1 MKPMKKRLRFMK
13 GESDD
18 KKSLGDVQ
26 LSPKLWTIM
35 EIPLAAYLFSPI
47 SIFSFE

>member
-1 MKPMKKRLRFMK
+1 ME

-18 KKSLGDVQ
+18 KKSLGGDQ
-26 LSPKLWTIM
+26 RPPKLWTLM
-35 EIPLAAYLFSPI
+35 EILLIVYLFFCPI

>member
-1 MKPMKKRLRFMK
+1 MK

-18 KKSLGDVQ
+18 KKSLGGDQ
-26 LSPKLWTIM
+26 PPPKLLTIM
-35 EIPLAAYLFSPI
+35 EIPLAAYLFGSI

>member
-1 MKPMKKRLRFMK
+1 MK

-18 KKSLGDVQ
+18 KKSLGDDQ
-26 LSPKLWTIM
+26 PPPKLWTIL
-35 EIPLAAYLFSPI
+35 EIPLVAYLFSPI

>member
-1 MKPMKKRLRFMK
+1 MKPMKKRLRFIK
-13 GESDD
+13 VESDD

>member
-1 MKPMKKRLRFMK
+1 MKPMRKWLRFME

-18 KKSLGDVQ
+18 KKSLGDD
-26 LSPKLWTIM
+26 LTPPKLWTIM
-35 EIPLAAYLFSPI
+35 EFLLVAYLFCSI